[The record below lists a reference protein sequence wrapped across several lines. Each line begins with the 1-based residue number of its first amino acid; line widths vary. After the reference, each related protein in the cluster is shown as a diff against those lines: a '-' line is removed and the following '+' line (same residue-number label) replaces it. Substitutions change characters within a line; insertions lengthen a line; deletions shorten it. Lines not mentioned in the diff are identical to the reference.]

1 MTDEDRID
9 ELEEALWRIQQWA
22 DAYPP
27 HIFTEPDCQW
37 LKEAHEALKRD
48 GKTIDKISAHVG
60 RHCLKG
66 VGDIA
71 RAALN
76 VRQFR
81 DIP

>member
-9 ELEEALWRIQQWA
+9 ELEEALWRILQWA
-22 DAYPP
+22 GAYPTD
-27 HIFTEPDCQW
+27 IFVEPDSQW

-48 GKTIDKISAHVG
+48 GKTIDTISAHVG

-71 RAALN
+71 RAVLN
-76 VRQFR
+76 MP
-81 DIP
+81 DKET